1 MVLLVSSK
9 LSVQVFIVLGF
20 VFEAIDVNSHKRV
33 AVKRTQKVGNVVSR
47 EYEVLNKLKGCD
59 NVVQMLD
66 FFYSTDRKQ
75 RLIQNTVMEYCD
87 CSLEDQLRLAS
98 ERKQSI
104 PIQQVKH
111 YTWQIFNGLKEM
123 HKNGVCHRDL
133 KPENILL

>member
-20 VFEAIDVNSHKRV
+20 VFEAIDVNNHKRV

-98 ERKQSI
+98 ERKHSI
-104 PIQQVKH
+104 PIQQVKQ